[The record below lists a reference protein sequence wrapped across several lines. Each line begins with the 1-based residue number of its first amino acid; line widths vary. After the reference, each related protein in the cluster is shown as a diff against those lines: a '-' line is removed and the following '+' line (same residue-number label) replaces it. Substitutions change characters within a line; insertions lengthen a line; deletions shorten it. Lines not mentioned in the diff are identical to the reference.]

1 MMIGLDL
8 ELESGHTLVYDG
20 EYDDIGFL
28 MEVTKDG
35 DSREEIH
42 MIGSETAWSYLR
54 SHARKITEETA
65 TIMAADLTLA
75 RVKSIHRNS

>member
-1 MMIGLDL
+1 MIGLDL
-8 ELESGHTLVYDG
+8 KLESGHTLVYDG

-28 MEVTKDG
+28 MEVTKAG
-35 DSREEIH
+35 ETHEEVH

-65 TIMAADLTLA
+65 AKMAADLTIA
-75 RVKSIHRNS
+75 RVNSIHRNS